1 MLGRFNPKVLGA
13 AEVSLLTEMIGDF
26 TACLDL
32 EGVVIFEEKG
42 EVTDLELKSMG
53 EAFGENILGVLEEG
67 VEVIGSCKSLSH
79 REDSFLS

>member
-13 AEVSLLTEMIGDF
+13 AEVSLLAEMIGDF
-26 TACLDL
+26 ILCLDL
-32 EGVVIFEEKG
+32 EGVIFEEIG
-42 EVTDLELKSMG
+42 EVTDLELKSIG

-79 REDSFLS
+79 REDSCLS